1 MFFSS
6 KHLVFFPVGFL
17 LYTNLKI
24 NKSHHLF
31 EFYSGFHRPSDVFQS
46 LSNGYE
52 KQNKKKQKQ
61 DKTKQK
67 KQTKKNKY
75 WPVLTLREAGYGL
88 SYYQY
93 LPLLTLVFKI
103 IFATLVLLQLINI
116 NILTCQ
122 IIDSSFFYGKTYRL
136 SFFARLPL
144 RIGCFIYF
152 EFTPVFF

>member
-17 LYTNLKI
+17 LYINLKI

-31 EFYSGFHRPSDVFQS
+31 EFYSGFHRPPDVFQS

-67 KQTKKNKY
+67 KTNKKKQI
-75 WPVLTLREAGYGL
+75 LTSPDFKGSRLRFII
-88 SYYQY
+88 
-93 LPLLTLVFKI
+93 LLILAI
-103 IFATLVLLQLINI
+103 INI
-116 NILTCQ
+116 G
-122 IIDSSFFYGKTYRL
+122 F
-136 SFFARLPL
+136 
-144 RIGCFIYF
+144 
-152 EFTPVFF
+152 